1 VKRFILKM
9 YKLGLRFELDD
20 FGTGY
25 SNISTVL
32 QIPWDTIKLDR
43 SLIVS
48 ATESERAAL
57 VVKNMVKAFLSLGIC
72 VLAEG
77 VETAEQRDFAI
88 SIGCKLIQGFFYAKP
103 VPQAEAMEY
112 F

>member
-1 VKRFILKM
+1 RFILKM

-77 VETAEQRDFAI
+77 VETAEQRDFA
-88 SIGCKLIQGFFYAKP
+88 
-103 VPQAEAMEY
+103 
-112 F
+112 